1 MDKYKYVAQ
10 NDLDAIKKEL
20 LDYVNSI
27 IDTAKKSDTKEVTAK
42 LLRKASNHNL
52 KMNAINWGSGFVISA
67 LFLSTIIPKLQ
78 YQITKWRTGSNE
90 FPGTAQYRQQENKVS

>member
-10 NDLDAIKKEL
+10 NDLDAIKKDL
-20 LDYVNSI
+20 VQYVNSI
-27 IDTAKKSDTKEVTAK
+27 IESAKKTNANEITTS
-42 LLRKASNHNL
+42 LLKKASNNNL

-78 YQITKWRTGSNE
+78 YLITKLRTGSNS
-90 FPGTAQYRQQENKVS
+90 FPGTEEFRQQENTK